1 MINSAFSKNFRNSKR
16 LFNPYE
22 NGICSYDLAFLSS
35 KRALRKNL
43 KLLKTD
49 QYHDLT
55 AWYLNQCIKER
66 N

>member
-55 AWYLNQCIKER
+55 A
-66 N
+66 